1 MIQYMN
7 AHLTKSSKLTRIIF
21 IKSLLC
27 LSLTGFNY
35 EASNKMISKILIETS
50 CLSSSLL
57 EEIRSKVEEI
67 DKLTDDESLSKK
79 TIHQKD
85 LLNLLLQIDTTTF
98 TQLKTIPAF
107 LMSYT
112 NYIQVSFLLP
122 LVQPG
127 NNDFKKIALQ
137 YIDIMNEV
145 NLLLANNIMILFD
158 HLINSLEIQERNLD
172 FVFGMAQLLHNR
184 TRGVTFDQ
192 QKLSKASDLYI
203 KFEAANSAEIA
214 RFAASWLN
222 LLILRMM
229 R

>member
-1 MIQYMN
+1 
-7 AHLTKSSKLTRIIF
+7 
-21 IKSLLC
+21 
-27 LSLTGFNY
+27 
-35 EASNKMISKILIETS
+35 
-50 CLSSSLL
+50 
-57 EEIRSKVEEI
+57 
-67 DKLTDDESLSKK
+67 
-79 TIHQKD
+79 
-85 LLNLLLQIDTTTF
+85 
-98 TQLKTIPAF
+98 
-107 LMSYT
+107 MSYT

-192 QKLSKASDLYI
+192 QKLSKSSDLYI

-214 RFAASWLN
+214 RFAMSFDKMAEAKKLIN
-222 LLILRMM
+222 LLKQFKTNSSSMGINDHNQH
-229 R
+229 